1 VHVVWDWN
9 GTLLDDL
16 DQVVAAVNATLR
28 ELGESPISIATYGA
42 HYQRPVRR
50 FYESLFGRPVR
61 DDEWRLIDRLFHDAY
76 RSQLPNVT
84 LAQDATDA
92 LEAVDAA
99 GHTQSLLSMLL
110 HDDLVNMASMFGVDR
125 FMRRIDGL
133 RGARG
138 VQKQASLE
146 SHIEALGLS
155 KREVVIIGDAL
166 DDIAAAR
173 ATGTLCV
180 MYDRGTFPREQIRHA
195 GVPTASSL
203 MGALRAGGL
212 I

>member
-16 DQVVAAVNATLR
+16 DQVIAAVNETLR
-28 ELGESPISIATYGA
+28 ELGESPISAVMYGA

-50 FYESLFGRPVR
+50 FYESLLGRVVP
-61 DDEWRLIDRLFHDAY
+61 DHEWHLIDELFHNAY

-84 LAQDATDA
+84 LAPDATEA
-92 LEAVDAA
+92 LEAVDSA

-110 HDDLVNMASMFGVDR
+110 HDDLVDMASTFGVDR

-138 VQKQASLE
+138 VQKLASLE
-146 SHIEALGLS
+146 SHIDALGLTTGD
-155 KREVVIIGDAL
+155 VLIIGDAL
-166 DDIAAAR
+166 DDVAAAKAAGSR
-173 ATGTLCV
+173 CV

-195 GVPTASSL
+195 GVPTAPTL
-203 MGALRAGGL
+203 MGALWAGGVL
-212 I
+212 

>member
-16 DQVVAAVNATLR
+16 DQVIAAVNATLG
-28 ELGESPISIATYGA
+28 ELGKSPISVATYGA

-50 FYESLFGRPVR
+50 FYESLLGRAVP
-61 DDEWRLIDRLFHDAY
+61 DDEWNLIDRLFHDAY
-76 RSQLPNVT
+76 RSQLPDVS
-84 LAQDATDA
+84 LAPDATKA
-92 LEAVDAA
+92 LQAVDAA

-110 HDDLVNMASMFGVDR
+110 HDDLVNMASAFGVDR
-125 FMRRIDGL
+125 FMRRVDGL
-133 RGARG
+133 RGVRG

-146 SHIEALGLS
+146 DHIEALGVP
-155 KREVVIIGDAL
+155 KKGVVIIGDAL

-173 ATGTLCV
+173 AAGTRCV
-180 MYDRGTFPREQIRHA
+180 MYDRGTFPREQIRQA
-195 GVPTASSL
+195 GVPTSSSL
-203 MGALRAGGL
+203 MGALRAGGV

>member
-1 VHVVWDWN
+1 MHVVWDWN

-28 ELGESPISIATYGA
+28 ELGESQISIATYGA

-50 FYESLFGRPVR
+50 FYESLFERPVR
-61 DDEWRLIDRLFHDAY
+61 DDEWRLIDELFHDAY

-84 LAQDATDA
+84 LAPDATDA

-125 FMRRIDGL
+125 FMRRVDGL

-166 DDIAAAR
+166 DDIAAAL
-173 ATGTLCV
+173 AAGTHCV
-180 MYDRGTFPREQIRHA
+180 MYDRGTFPREQIRRA

>member
-16 DQVVAAVNATLR
+16 DQVIAAVNATLR
-28 ELGESPISIATYGA
+28 ELGESPISVATYGA

-50 FYESLFGRPVR
+50 FYESLFGRAVH
-61 DDEWRLIDRLFHDAY
+61 DDEWRLIDELFHDAY
-76 RSQLPNVT
+76 RSQLPNVA
-84 LAQDATDA
+84 LAPDATEA

-99 GHTQSLLSMLL
+99 GHTQSLLSMLS
-110 HDDLVNMASMFGVDR
+110 HDDLVNMTSMFGVDR
-125 FMRRIDGL
+125 FMRRVDGL
-133 RGARG
+133 RGVRG
-138 VQKQASLE
+138 VPKQASLE

-155 KREVVIIGDAL
+155 KLEVVIIGDAL

-173 ATGTLCV
+173 AAGTRCV
-180 MYDRGTFPREQIRHA
+180 MYDRGTFPRDQIRQA

-203 MGALRAGGL
+203 LGALRAGGV